1 MRKPKSFLRVFT
13 DTGPLVALAVA
24 IALMIG
30 IVGPASAQFFNFG
43 GPSRPAPRSGGG
55 WFGGDFFQPFQQT
68 PSQQQAPRQD
78 FSRAPGPAKR
88 DTVPE
93 RNVLVLG
100 DAMADWLGY
109 GLEDAYAEQPDMGV
123 IRKHKTVS
131 GLIKYQPRGEPADW
145 AAAAK
150 AILATEKPDAIVVML
165 GLHDRVAI
173 REALT
178 EKKTDKKE
186 DKKDARAKPGDA
198 KSKPE
203 SSTDA
208 AKSDAGKPD
217 TAKAD
222 GTKADTAKTDT
233 AKTDTAKA
241 DDAEDDDAPQIA
253 APEKGARAGGG
264 LYEFRDERWVELY
277 AKKIEEL
284 IGVLKSKGVPVL
296 WVGLPAIRGQK
307 GTSDLLFL
315 DALYR
320 DGAGKAGITYVD
332 VWDGFVDEGGRFMQR
347 GPDFEG
353 QPRKLRADDGVFFTK
368 AGARKLAHYVE
379 REVTRLLAGRSGP
392 IAVPIEPVTPDANV
406 VPGQPAPRPLAGPV
420 MPLVASSVGTDQ
432 LLGGPGSRPAG
443 VDALAARTL
452 VKGEALAAPAGR
464 ADDYAWPRREIG
476 REQAKGDTPMA
487 ATSPSGTVAA
497 VPGQKQ
503 LLLPPPQQTFQQQ
516 KRQPPP
522 TQIRPAQNNNGP
534 SLRDFFGGF
543 GAPPSQP
550 APPPAAHRVD
560 RQPRA
565 CRVRRVVSDDRPKSR
580 RAISCDSGETRVSR
594 RCRAARRQR
603 RYAGM
608 RADLSVIA
616 PARRRTAR
624 WARHQQRQRKTNST
638 CDQQRAERIFL
649 HGFCHRLLAAA
660 NGVAAVFIGVLGI
673 VDGGIG
679 GVAGGILGLAVEI
692 LHRAGGFARAALGLR
707 LRIAS
712 HVANSAFDLTGKI
725 LGRADNSILVHRGLS
740 CFQRM

>member
-24 IALMIG
+24 IALLIG

-43 GPSRPAPRSGGG
+43 GFGGPPQRQAPQRGGG
-55 WFGGDFFQPFQQT
+55 WFGGDFFQPFQQQA
-68 PSQQQAPRQD
+68 PQAPRQD

-178 EKKTDKKE
+178 EKKIDKKE

-208 AKSDAGKPD
+208 AKSDAGKSD

-222 GTKADTAKTDT
+222 GTKADAAK
-233 AKTDTAKA
+233 ADTAKA
-241 DDAEDDDAPQIA
+241 DDAEDDDTPQIA
-253 APEKGARAGGG
+253 APEKSARSGGG

-284 IGVLKSKGVPVL
+284 VGVLKSKGVPVL

-307 GTSDLLFL
+307 GTADMLFL

-332 VWDGFVDEGGRFMQR
+332 IWDGFVDEAGRFLQK

-353 QPRKLRADDGVFFTK
+353 QIRQLRTADGVFFTRP
-368 AGARKLAHYVE
+368 GARKLAHYVE
-379 REVTRLLAGRSGP
+379 REVTRLLASRSGP
-392 IAVPIEPVTPDANV
+392 IAVPIEPATPEANV
-406 VPGQPAPRPLAGPV
+406 APGQPAPRPLAGPV

-432 LLGGPGSRPAG
+432 LLGGPGSRPAA

-452 VKGEALAAPAGR
+452 VKGEALAPPAGR
-464 ADDYAWPRREIG
+464 ADDYAWPAREIG
-476 REQAKGDTPMA
+476 REQARGDTPVA
-487 ATSPSGTVAA
+487 AASPGGTVAA

-503 LLLPPPQQTFQQQ
+503 LLLPPPQQTLQQQQ
-516 KRQPPP
+516 KKPQQPL
-522 TQIRPAQNNNGP
+522 QIRPAQNNGP

-543 GAPPSQP
+543 GAAPRQP
-550 APPPAAHRVD
+550 APP
-560 RQPRA
+560 
-565 CRVRRVVSDDRPKSR
+565 
-580 RAISCDSGETRVSR
+580 
-594 RCRAARRQR
+594 
-603 RYAGM
+603 
-608 RADLSVIA
+608 
-616 PARRRTAR
+616 
-624 WARHQQRQRKTNST
+624 
-638 CDQQRAERIFL
+638 
-649 HGFCHRLLAAA
+649 AAA
-660 NGVAAVFIGVLGI
+660 PPRGPMAPGAPRPPGSVG
-673 VDGGIG
+673 
-679 GVAGGILGLAVEI
+679 
-692 LHRAGGFARAALGLR
+692 R
-707 LRIAS
+707 
-712 HVANSAFDLTGKI
+712 SAEVPPGNLT
-725 LGRADNSILVHRGLS
+725 R
-740 CFQRM
+740 F